1 MRRLLIFTMILFSLS
16 VNCQAQKI
24 VHDKQKEKQ
33 WRSMETGPW
42 DFAPDW
48 YYYFLHKD
56 YSGAYLKWEW
66 HGFKSGYRVHFK
78 EEKSNSK
85 TIMPRRTAAEY
96 EQQQKLKKAE
106 EERQQIEPLY
116 KEELER
122 EADRAVDLVYGNYKD
137 DFNRMQDDIAEGL
150 SYCLTKSKGKL
161 QPQVDELQRQNEI
174 ITSSIAYIHK
184 TGYKQGL
191 PNAKRE
197 KAYAQYK
204 KEMAELVSRVAHLV
218 GMAQTHY

>member
-1 MRRLLIFTMILFSLS
+1 MILFSLS
-16 VNCQAQKI
+16 VTCQAQKI
-24 VHDKQKEKQ
+24 THDKQKEKQ

-66 HGFKSGYRVHFK
+66 HGFKSGYRVHFD
-78 EEKSNSK
+78 EKRSHSK

-116 KEELER
+116 KEGSSVR
-122 EADRAVDLVYGNYKD
+122 
-137 DFNRMQDDIAEGL
+137 
-150 SYCLTKSKGKL
+150 LTVPSTLFTATTKTISTACRTTSPKG
-161 QPQVDELQRQNEI
+161 
-174 ITSSIAYIHK
+174 
-184 TGYKQGL
+184 
-191 PNAKRE
+191 
-197 KAYAQYK
+197 
-204 KEMAELVSRVAHLV
+204 
-218 GMAQTHY
+218 